1 MPDYLESLAERLES
15 ALSPILAAEITAAEA
30 QQERADAIKSFINS
44 EDDKIRDLHNSGLS
58 GLTIAG
64 FRASLIDVL
73 LQTAFR
79 TELGKLTSEEI
90 NDPPHLSLIAVG
102 GYGRAQLNPGSD
114 LDILFLLP
122 KSANSYAKDSATSV
136 LIQNILY
143 LLWDTGFK
151 VGYATRSVIEC
162 IKEAKD
168 EQQSKTAMMDARLLA
183 GDED

>member
-1 MPDYLESLAERLES
+1 MPVYLKSLAQGIES
-15 ALSPILAAEITAAEA
+15 ELSPILAAEIATPEA
-30 QQERADAIKSFINS
+30 QQERADAIKSFISS
-44 EDDKIRDLHNSGLS
+44 EDEKIMELHNSGLG
-58 GLTIAG
+58 GLIIAG
-64 FRASLIDVL
+64 YRASLIDIL

-79 TELGKLTSEEI
+79 IELGKLTSEQI
-90 NDPPHLSLIAVG
+90 QDTPNISLLAVG

-151 VGYATRSVIEC
+151 VGHATRSVTEC
-162 IKEAKD
+162 IKEAKE
-168 EQQSKTAMMDARLLA
+168 EQQRR
-183 GDED
+183 